1 MKKIVRSPEGCFD
14 VDGVWLNVERNVD
27 LSYTGSV
34 FILVHLMAF
43 CNILRLTNVV
53 ALYLVAFIFAI
64 NSSEGEIRNL
74 PFCDPDKL
82 TTQHK

>member
-1 MKKIVRSPEGCFD
+1 
-14 VDGVWLNVERNVD
+14 VERNVD
-27 LSYTGSV
+27 LSHTGSV

-43 CNILRLTNVV
+43 CNILRLTNV
-53 ALYLVAFIFAI
+53 ALYLVAFIFAVY
-64 NSSEGEIRNL
+64 SSESEIGNL

>member
-1 MKKIVRSPEGCFD
+1 
-14 VDGVWLNVERNVD
+14 VERNVD
-27 LSYTGSV
+27 LSHTGSV
-34 FILVHLMAF
+34 FIVVHLMAF

-53 ALYLVAFIFAI
+53 ALYLVAFIFAV
-64 NSSEGEIRNL
+64 NSSEREIGNL

>member
-1 MKKIVRSPEGCFD
+1 M
-14 VDGVWLNVERNVD
+14 D
-27 LSYTGSV
+27 LSHTGSV

-64 NSSEGEIRNL
+64 NSESEIRNL

-82 TTQHK
+82 NIQHK

>member
-1 MKKIVRSPEGCFD
+1 M
-14 VDGVWLNVERNVD
+14 ERNVD
-27 LSYTGSV
+27 LSHTGSV
-34 FILVHLMAF
+34 FILVLLMAF

-53 ALYLVAFIFAI
+53 ALYLVALIFAV
-64 NSSEGEIRNL
+64 SSNESEIDNL

>member
-1 MKKIVRSPEGCFD
+1 MK
-14 VDGVWLNVERNVD
+14 RNVG
-27 LSYTGSV
+27 LKHTGSV

-43 CNILRLTNVV
+43 CNILRLTNV
-53 ALYLVAFIFAI
+53 ALYLVAFIFAV
-64 NSSEGEIRNL
+64 SSNESEIGSL

>member
-1 MKKIVRSPEGCFD
+1 MG
-14 VDGVWLNVERNVD
+14 RNGD
-27 LSYTGSV
+27 LSYTESV
-34 FILVHLMAF
+34 LIYLVYLMAF

-53 ALYLVAFIFAI
+53 AVYLVAFIFAV
-64 NSSEGEIRNL
+64 NCSKSEIGKL